1 MYMIAQYLTCCYT
14 YILYSYMRIPLS
26 RSYRSRRGVRH
37 LSHLLRG
44 AGQGPRRG
52 SSGSVSIHSIM
63 HMSYYITL
71 PYSYSICLSI
81 SNTILHEYIYAIYAI
96 YYIRYILYIH
106 SLQEAKQA
114 VPQEIYKYSMVTKKK
129 TSKLYGKYSIVH
141 A

>member
-1 MYMIAQYLTCCYT
+1 MIAQYLTCCYT

-81 SNTILHEYIYAIYAI
+81 SNTILHEYVYAIYAI
-96 YYIRYILYIH
+96 YYIYIACRRPSRRCPRRYT
-106 SLQEAKQA
+106 STAWSPRRRPA
-114 VPQEIYKYSMVTKKK
+114 NFMV
-129 TSKLYGKYSIVH
+129 SIV
-141 A
+141 